1 MKKVTIAVVG
11 KDVRVSNAYSFVGK
25 AIKQAA
31 SFKQLDLD
39 ICWIDSHQVNE
50 NNVADLLKGYKGI
63 LIPGGFNSDG
73 VEGMILAINYARENK
88 VPFFGICLGM
98 QLTVIEFARN
108 VAGLPLATSSEF
120 DHASLYKVVDRL
132 PGLLEGT
139 LREGVFT
146 CNLKAQSLI
155 EKCYQSSIINEAFRH
170 AYSFNRDFKE
180 LLESKGLIVSA
191 YSNNDQYLEAVEL
204 KDHPFYLSVQF
215 HPELSNPDKPHPL
228 FISFIEAAFKNR
240 KE

>member
-1 MKKVTIAVVG
+1 MKNLTIAVVG
-11 KDVRVSNAYSFVGK
+11 KDVGVVNAYSLVEK

-31 SFKQLDLD
+31 SFKKLN
-39 ICWIDSHQVNE
+39 INIEWIDSHRLNE
-50 NNVADLLKGYKGI
+50 KNITYILKGFNGI
-63 LIPGGFNSDG
+63 LVPGGFNSDG
-73 VEGMILAINYARENK
+73 VEGMILAINYARKNK

-120 DHASLYKVVDRL
+120 DNASLYKVVDRL

-155 EKCYQSSIINEAFRH
+155 EKCYQSSKVDETFRH
-170 AYSFNRDFKE
+170 GYSFNSDYKD
-180 LLESKGLIVSA
+180 LLEGKGLIISA
-191 YSNNDQYLEAVEL
+191 YSNNGRYLEAVEL
-204 KDHPFYLSVQF
+204 NNHPFFLGVQF
-215 HPELSNPDKPHPL
+215 HPELSYPDKPHPL